1 MWISLNLQ
9 ALRKAFERLEI
20 GDKEQSEA
28 FATRLNK
35 MVSSIRALGDEV
47 KEITVGQKILQ
58 AAPARLIHLVTELE
72 QCVDLKTLTAEDL
85 IGRFKAY
92 DERIKQRFGDS
103 VDGQHLML
111 TRKERKNLAE
121 HHLTYT
127 PLLFGIYLFYI
138 S

>member
-1 MWISLNLQ
+1 VGGYQEFKTVHVGHDRVRESNLQ

-20 GDKEQSEA
+20 GDNEQSEA

-35 MVSSIRALGDEV
+35 MVSSIRAFGDEV
-47 KEITVGQKILQ
+47 KEITVVQKILQ
-58 AAPARLIHLVTELE
+58 AAPARLIHLVTALE

-103 VDGQHLML
+103 VDGQHLMFFFFL
-111 TRKERKNLAE
+111 TSTCEF
-121 HHLTYT
+121 H
-127 PLLFGIYLFYI
+127 
-138 S
+138 